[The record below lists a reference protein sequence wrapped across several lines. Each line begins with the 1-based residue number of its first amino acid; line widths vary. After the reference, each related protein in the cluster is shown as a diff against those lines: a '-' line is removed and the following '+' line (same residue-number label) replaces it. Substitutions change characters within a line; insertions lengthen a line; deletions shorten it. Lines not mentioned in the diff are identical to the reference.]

1 MTINN
6 IQLEG
11 KFTEH
16 VPRVEPERRSPAP
29 IEIKK
34 NISPAKDADVKDTD
48 LETAV
53 NELNN
58 FADNH
63 DINLSFRVDKS
74 TGKTVI
80 KIMDAQTEEVV
91 RQYPPE
97 EILDMAAS
105 LKDLASNFFN
115 VFA

>member
-1 MTINN
+1 
-6 IQLEG
+6 
-11 KFTEH
+11 
-16 VPRVEPERRSPAP
+16 
-29 IEIKK
+29 
-34 NISPAKDADVKDTD
+34 
-48 LETAV
+48 
-53 NELNN
+53 
-58 FADNH
+58 
-63 DINLSFRVDKS
+63 LSFRVDKS